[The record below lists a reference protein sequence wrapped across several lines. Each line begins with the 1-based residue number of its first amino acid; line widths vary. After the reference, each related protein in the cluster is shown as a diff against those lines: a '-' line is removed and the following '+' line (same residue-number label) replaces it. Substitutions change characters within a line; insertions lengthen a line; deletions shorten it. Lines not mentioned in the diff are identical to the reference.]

1 MDLAQIE
8 EDFGANIS
16 KLVRGVIEMDNIRQ
30 LNITHSAS
38 SLQVDNVRR
47 MLLAMVDDFRCVII
61 KLAERIAF
69 LRDAE
74 KITRKKNAS
83 SPLKNVPIFT
93 PRLPTA

>member
-47 MLLAMVDDFRCVII
+47 NPLQFGLNPPVDRGQ
-61 KLAERIAF
+61 
-69 LRDAE
+69 
-74 KITRKKNAS
+74 
-83 SPLKNVPIFT
+83 
-93 PRLPTA
+93 